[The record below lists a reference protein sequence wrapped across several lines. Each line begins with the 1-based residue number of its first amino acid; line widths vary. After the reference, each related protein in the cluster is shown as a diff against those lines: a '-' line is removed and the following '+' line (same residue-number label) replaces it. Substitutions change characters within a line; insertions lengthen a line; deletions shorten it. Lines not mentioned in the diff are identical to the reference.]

1 MFRRVAM
8 LTCALVAISACG
20 PNQVEDPSRA
30 TTCTELVAAGRTIAE
45 QVLSSLG
52 DQTLADLEATDP
64 QAPFTAIEEMMR
76 TDEFEARA
84 RGLDCRPSDLE
95 LQGCRIYQG
104 LSREARGDLARQY
117 LAPYFAACG

>member
-1 MFRRVAM
+1 M

-20 PNQVEDPSRA
+20 PNQVEDPLRA
-30 TTCTELVAAGRTIAE
+30 TTCTELVEAGRTIAQ
-45 QVLSSLG
+45 QVLSELG

-64 QAPFTAIEEMMR
+64 QAPFAAIEEMMR

-95 LQGCRIYQG
+95 LQG
-104 LSREARGDLARQY
+104 
-117 LAPYFAACG
+117 